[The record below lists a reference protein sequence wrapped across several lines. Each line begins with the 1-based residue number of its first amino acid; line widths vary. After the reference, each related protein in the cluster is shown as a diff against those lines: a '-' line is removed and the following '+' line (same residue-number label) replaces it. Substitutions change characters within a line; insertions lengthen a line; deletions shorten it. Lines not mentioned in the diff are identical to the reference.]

1 MKKLNTKYA
10 DLMHQAQK
18 ASGIK
23 NSRTIS
29 KLAKLKAKFDIHE
42 IM

>member
-10 DLMHQAQK
+10 DLMRQAQK

-23 NSRTIS
+23 NSRIIS
-29 KLAKLKAKFDIHE
+29 KLAKLKAKFDINE